1 MIAVGLVGERKSERI
16 LLADAFF
23 SSTAAAD
30 AAPTAKAMCGGGD
43 FVPSEGSGNILRVGR
58 LGLGED
64 KTGDAGLLLLLLR
77 LLLVRLLVEGGW
89 FLF

>member
-1 MIAVGLVGERKSERI
+1 MMAVGLVGERKSERM
-16 LLADAFF
+16 LLAETFF

-30 AAPTAKAMCGGGD
+30 AAPTAKAMCGGGA
-43 FVPSEGSGNILRVGR
+43 FVPREGSGKTLRAGR

-64 KTGDAGLLLLLLR
+64 KTGDAGLLLLLLLL
-77 LLLVRLLVEGGW
+77 LLLVDDGW